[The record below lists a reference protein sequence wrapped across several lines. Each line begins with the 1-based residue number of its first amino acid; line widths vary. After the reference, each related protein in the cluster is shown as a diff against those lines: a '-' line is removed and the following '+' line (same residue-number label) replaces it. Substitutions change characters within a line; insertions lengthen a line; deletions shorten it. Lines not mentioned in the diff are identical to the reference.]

1 MRIVSTL
8 FAAMFCYGAPLGA
21 QSLAQQVTAVGT
33 GEVRLTYSTKDGVC
47 GDGRT
52 LNTGRSGDHRGDRS
66 WCEPGPA
73 RMSLTVRDGRVVD
86 ADLEVGGAWGRSTG
100 QTTDMGRI
108 AAPAAAEVMLILIE
122 NASGRAGGDLVLGAV
137 VADSAE
143 VWPDLLRLARKSD
156 LPQDTRDDVI
166 LWLGFVAGD
175 ALGPDGPE
183 TDEGDVRES
192 AIFALS
198 QRPENEAVSALIRV
212 IDGDLP
218 VHLKKSALFWL
229 GQTDHERAIEVYEGI
244 LLGG

>member
-1 MRIVSTL
+1 MRIATT
-8 FAAMFCYGAPLGA
+8 FIAATMCYGTPLAA
-21 QSLAQQVTAVGT
+21 QSLTQRILAIGS
-33 GEVRLTYSTKDGVC
+33 GEVRITYSTKDGVC

-52 LNTGRSGDHRGDRS
+52 INTGRSGDHRSNRG

-73 RMSLTVRDGRVVD
+73 RMSLTVRNGRVVD
-86 ADLEVGGAWGRSTG
+86 ADVEVGGRWGQGTS
-100 QTTDMGRI
+100 QSMDLGRV
-108 AAPAAAEVMLILIE
+108 AAPEAAEAMLILIE

-156 LPQDTRDDVI
+156 LPQDTRDDVV

-183 TDEGDVRES
+183 ADKDGVRES

>member
-1 MRIVSTL
+1 
-8 FAAMFCYGAPLGA
+8 
-21 QSLAQQVTAVGT
+21 
-33 GEVRLTYSTKDGVC
+33 
-47 GDGRT
+47 
-52 LNTGRSGDHRGDRS
+52 
-66 WCEPGPA
+66 
-73 RMSLTVRDGRVVD
+73 MSLTVRDGRVVD

-108 AAPAAAEVMLILIE
+108 AAPAAADALLILIE
-122 NASGRAGGDLVLGAV
+122 DASRRAGGDLVLGAV

-156 LPQDTRDDVI
+156 LPQDTREDVI

-183 TDEGDVRES
+183 ADEDGVRES

-229 GQTDHERAIEVYEGI
+229 GQTDDERAIAVYEGI